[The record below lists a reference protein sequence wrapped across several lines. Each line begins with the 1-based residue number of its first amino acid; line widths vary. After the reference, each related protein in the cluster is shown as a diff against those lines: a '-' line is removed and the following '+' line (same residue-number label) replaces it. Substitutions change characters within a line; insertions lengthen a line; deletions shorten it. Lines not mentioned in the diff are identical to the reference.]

1 MSTLLM
7 IVLVVLFATADLW
20 TGVLVK
26 SRKQQVPVWATGLP
40 VDCEGSSARRYGDCK

>member
-7 IVLVVLFATADLW
+7 IILAVLFATADLW

-26 SRKQQVPVWATGLP
+26 SRKQHDRNT
-40 VDCEGSSARRYGDCK
+40 

>member
-7 IVLVVLFATADLW
+7 IILAILFATADLW

-26 SRKQQVPVWATGLP
+26 LRKQHDSNT
-40 VDCEGSSARRYGDCK
+40 